1 MSVLIDPSSQ
11 LGFHRPLTQTV
22 KKTIIVRNS
31 NAQPVAFKV
40 KTTAPKLYCV
50 RPNSGRIEPGQSV
63 EVSVLLQPMKEDP
76 PPGAKCKD
84 KFLIQSTFITP
95 DKEGVSLADIWSM
108 TESEGEG
115 RIHQQKIK
123 VVYLPPEGEI
133 IQEAEESHFVM
144 EPSKYATARPPTNG
158 HANVLDTFIPI
169 HRESTPVGH
178 ERSPSPGGEYI
189 IAHED
194 TTQHETHY
202 GDTPPPGPGIV
213 NINVHSPGPAP
224 VDDSK
229 LIEAQEE
236 IGRLKQLV
244 ASLSAANQ
252 QAGMRRRKA
261 YTDDGSY
268 VGESV
273 ADDETVVDRSPSI
286 ITESGVPLQVV
297 IIIALGVF
305 VTTYLFF

>member
-1 MSVLIDPSSQ
+1 MSVHIDPSSQ

-22 KKTIIVRNS
+22 KKTIVVRNT

-40 KTTAPKLYCV
+40 KTTAPK
-50 RPNSGRIEPGQSV
+50 
-63 EVSVLLQPMKEDP
+63 PMKEDP

-144 EPSKYATARPPTNG
+144 EPSKYATARAPTNG

-178 ERSPSPGGEYI
+178 ER
-189 IAHED
+189 
-194 TTQHETHY
+194 
-202 GDTPPPGPGIV
+202 
-213 NINVHSPGPAP
+213 
-224 VDDSK
+224 
-229 LIEAQEE
+229 
-236 IGRLKQLV
+236 
-244 ASLSAANQ
+244 
-252 QAGMRRRKA
+252 
-261 YTDDGSY
+261 
-268 VGESV
+268 
-273 ADDETVVDRSPSI
+273 
-286 ITESGVPLQVV
+286 
-297 IIIALGVF
+297 
-305 VTTYLFF
+305 